1 MNTNV
6 KQILSSILVVTIAIF
21 SFILLAQFFVF
32 IIAFLMI
39 FSFFIRRKII
49 KQNPD
54 FFRNAKMKKGRV
66 IDQEDIDSDNSN
78 QFNNNQN
85 LR

>member
-21 SFILLAQFFVF
+21 SFILLAPFFVF
-32 IIAFLMI
+32 TIAFLMI

-66 IDQEDIDSDNSN
+66 IDQEDIDSDISN

>member
-6 KQILSSILVVTIAIF
+6 KQILNSILVIAIAIF
-21 SFILLAQFFVF
+21 SFILLAPFFVF
-32 IIAFLMI
+32 IVIFLMV

-49 KQNPD
+49 KENPN
-54 FFRNAKMKKGRV
+54 FFRKRKMQKGRV
-66 IDQEDIDSDNSN
+66 IDQEDINDNNSN
-78 QFNNNQN
+78 SFNNSQN